1 MMIATIPRVTQICK
15 RIAPDAYAHV
25 SDAVL
30 RVAQERGQ
38 ALHQLACQK
47 LASMDGL
54 CEAPREIAEE
64 YVPGYLG
71 FCEWLTR
78 NQVQPIF
85 AEQQDA
91 NDILGYTGTPDAK
104 VRYGAKHWICLPDFK
119 FTASVLPINLIQ
131 LAAYWHL
138 PAYADSQLAM
148 IVHIDPHTGIPKEH
162 RLKPDSSEWARFLN
176 ELHTYHEEKA
186 NEY

>member
-1 MMIATIPRVTQICK
+1 MIATLPRVSTILR

-30 RVAQERGQ
+30 AVAAARGR

-47 LASMDGL
+47 LASMAGL
-54 CEAPREIAEE
+54 CEAPLEIDAE
-64 YVPGYLG
+64 YVPCYLG
-71 FCEWLTR
+71 LCEWLTR

-85 AEQQDA
+85 AEEQDT
-91 NDILGYTGTPDAK
+91 NETLGYTGTPDAK
-104 VRYGAKHWICLPDFK
+104 VLYGAKHWICLPDFK

-138 PAYADSQLAM
+138 PAYADCHLAM
-148 IVHIDPHTGIPKEH
+148 IVHIHPVTGIPKEH
-162 RLKPDSSEWARFLN
+162 RLKPDSAEWATFLN
-176 ELHTYHEEKA
+176 ALHAYHKERA